1 MIMDTVK
8 MNKISFIF
16 ALFLSAC
23 SISPG
28 MQNIQTGF
36 SSDEIYIES
45 LGKPL
50 KVINVNEL
58 EADEIV
64 FRENLE
70 DYIVAPGD
78 ILTFIVWGLDDV
90 FPVNA
95 AFQMNNP
102 LNARTVEND
111 GNIFFPYVGTVKVE
125 GMTVKEIRSLITR
138 ELTGQFIEPQLDVT
152 VTKFNTNR
160 NIYLLGEVLNPTK
173 IVLGIEPIS
182 LSDALGESRGMNPT
196 SSDPS
201 MVYVVRNTPTPKIFR
216 IDLSDPSKLFVSSNF
231 YLQPGDM
238 VVVGTK
244 GITRWNRVIAQ
255 LFPFTSFLRQIDEL
269 SSSN

>member
-1 MIMDTVK
+1 MITIHISTTVIMIMDTVK

-23 SISPG
+23 TISPG

-45 LGKPL
+45 LGKSL

-64 FRENLE
+64 FSENLE

-102 LNARTVEND
+102 LNARTVDND

-125 GMTVKEIRSLITR
+125 GMTVKEIK
-138 ELTGQFIEPQLDVT
+138 V
-152 VTKFNTNR
+152 
-160 NIYLLGEVLNPTK
+160 
-173 IVLGIEPIS
+173 
-182 LSDALGESRGMNPT
+182 
-196 SSDPS
+196 
-201 MVYVVRNTPTPKIFR
+201 
-216 IDLSDPSKLFVSSNF
+216 
-231 YLQPGDM
+231 
-238 VVVGTK
+238 
-244 GITRWNRVIAQ
+244 
-255 LFPFTSFLRQIDEL
+255 
-269 SSSN
+269 